1 MASRKEQKEQARA
14 QRMAEEQARQEQE
27 RKQRRLRML
36 GGVVLAAVAIVGV
49 AIAISAGNSGS
60 SGIKKGAQASATV
73 KQVENLL
80 TGIPQSGAVLGNPNA
95 KVTMAYY
102 GDLECPVCQ
111 DFTLNGGFPQ
121 LVAND
126 VRSGKV
132 KVDYKSFQTA
142 TRDPSVFQTQQVA
155 ALAAGKQNRFWNYA
169 ELFYHQQGAEGSGY
183 ATENFLNTLAGQI
196 PGLNMSAWKSARND
210 PALVSQVSA
219 DAQSGK
225 AAGVQ
230 GTPTLIF
237 EGPKGKTQSPESVP
251 SYSQLQQAIQS
262 VS

>member
-1 MASRKEQKEQARA
+1 
-14 QRMAEEQARQEQE
+14 MAEEQARQEQE

-60 SGIKKGAQASATV
+60 SGIKTGAQAGKTV
-73 KQVENLL
+73 TQVENLL
-80 TGIPQSGAVLGNPNA
+80 SGIPQSGTVLGNPNA
-95 KVTMAYY
+95 KVTMTYY
-102 GDLECPVCQ
+102 GDLQCPVCQ
-111 DFTLNGGFPQ
+111 DFTLNGGLPQ
-121 LVAND
+121 LIAND

-155 ALAAGKQNRFWNYA
+155 ALAAGKQSRFWNYA
-169 ELFYHQQGAEGSGY
+169 ELFYRQQGAEGSGY
-183 ATENFLNTLAGQI
+183 VTDGFLNTLASQI
-196 PGLNMSAWKSARND
+196 PGLNMSAWKSARNN

-219 DAQSGK
+219 DAQTGN